1 MKKEE
6 MLRMIVSAGWGLEFL
21 HSNYIIHR
29 DISAR
34 NCFYDTQMIKLSG
47 FGLARKTLNY
57 TMKTM
62 KKLAVN
68 WMAPETLKDFRY
80 SQKSD
85 VYSFGVRWKM
95 RSMIVLAFEIFSQ
108 REPYEGLPSQEVKA
122 LILEGKLNDF
132 PPETPKKLADYV
144 LDKLWD
150 SNPSKR
156 PSMTE
161 ASRFS
166 VPSNFAFDTMIF

>member
-1 MKKEE
+1 MGKWFTRKALTGGPLDDYLRSKENKMKKEE

-29 DISAR
+29 DISAK
-34 NCFYDTQMIKLSG
+34 NCFYDTQMVKLSG

-57 TMKTM
+57 TMKSM

-68 WMAPETLKDFRY
+68 WMAPETLRDFRY

-85 VYSFGVRWKM
+85 VYSFGVIWEM
-95 RSMIVLAFEIFSQ
+95 RSMI
-108 REPYEGLPSQEVKA
+108 
-122 LILEGKLNDF
+122 ILEGKLNDF

-150 SNPSKR
+150 NYAMVRALYRVEIAEGSAR
-156 PSMTE
+156 GG
-161 ASRFS
+161 
-166 VPSNFAFDTMIF
+166 